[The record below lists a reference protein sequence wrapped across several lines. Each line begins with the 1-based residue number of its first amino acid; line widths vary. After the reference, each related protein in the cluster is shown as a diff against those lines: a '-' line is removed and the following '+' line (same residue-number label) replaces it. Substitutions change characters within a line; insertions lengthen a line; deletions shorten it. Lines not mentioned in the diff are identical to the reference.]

1 MFHIF
6 ASLAEFERDLTRERT
21 MAGLAS
27 ARARGKLG
35 GRPRVMD
42 DKKAAMARS
51 MHRDKDLSVKEIC
64 STLGIS
70 KTTFY
75 RYLQA
80 GDAA

>member
-1 MFHIF
+1 
-6 ASLAEFERDLTRERT
+6 
-21 MAGLAS
+21 MAGLES

-75 RYLQA
+75 RYLQTE
-80 GDAA
+80 DAA